1 MVYLYLDPKG
11 EKIFAQSA
19 VTSGSHVNAIANDST
34 IDNSSEEAIANL
46 QKRVKELKQKLK
58 ELS

>member
-11 EKIFAQSA
+11 EEIFAQTTAKS
-19 VTSGSHVNAIANDST
+19 VSHVNA
-34 IDNSSEEAIANL
+34 IDNSSEETIANL
-46 QKRVKELKQKLK
+46 QKKVKELKQKLK